1 MNYFYLYIFLLLFFI
16 FSVSYFNTY
25 MYTLNEGFNDGKQN
39 IVLLGDSILKNNNYV
54 SDGKSVE
61 NLLEERTNGKILCLA
76 KDDSKISNIYNQV
89 SQIPHEFNSRSTTIF
104 LSVGG
109 NDLLL
114 ANLEELNSS
123 TSSTSSTIF
132 NKYTELI
139 NFIQIQFPE
148 AIIVLLDIY
157 HPNDNKY
164 EKYRTTIHEWNN
176 QVYNF
181 GKQNNTSIL
190 KISNI
195 LTQPEDFSSDIE
207 PSSSGSQKIVDTL
220 LENY

>member
-1 MNYFYLYIFLLLFFI
+1 
-16 FSVSYFNTY
+16 
-25 MYTLNEGFNDGKQN
+25 MYTLNEGFNEGFNDRKQN

-61 NLLEERTNGKILCLA
+61 NLLEERTHGKILCLA
-76 KDDSKISNIYNQV
+76 KDDSKMSDIYNQV

-123 TSSTSSTIF
+123 TINTFF
-132 NKYTELI
+132 NKYTELV
-139 NFIQIQFPE
+139 NFVRAQFPDTNL
-148 AIIVLLDIY
+148 VLLDIY
-157 HPNDNKY
+157 HPNDKKY
-164 EKYRTTIHEWNN
+164 EKYRTTIHQWNN
-176 QVYNF
+176 QIYDF
-181 GKQNNTSIL
+181 GKQNNISIL
-190 KISNI
+190 KISNV
-195 LTQPEDFSSDIE
+195 LTQPEDFSSEIE